1 VIRLRRVVKQ
11 FRDGG
16 VPHTVLDGLDL
27 DVAAG
32 ELVTVVG
39 ASGSG
44 KSTLLYL
51 AGALDADF
59 EGEAAVDGEDLRALS
74 ADARAAFR
82 SRSVGFVFQSFN
94 LLPALSALDNVT
106 LPAFFRERGAGGR
119 TAVAEAGHAALARVG
134 LTAKAGQRPPQ
145 LSGGERQRVALAR
158 ALFARPR
165 VLLAD
170 EPTGNLDAG
179 SGAAVIELFQELA
192 ASGLAVLVVT
202 HEERVTRAGTRALRL
217 EGGRLQ

>member
-1 VIRLRRVVKQ
+1 MIRLRGVVKQ

-27 DVAAG
+27 DVVAG

-59 EGEAAVDGEDLRALS
+59 AGEATVDGEDLRALS
-74 ADARAAFR
+74 ADGRAAFR

-119 TAVAEAGHAALARVG
+119 AGVAEAGQAALSRVG
-134 LTAKAGQRPPQ
+134 LAAKAGKRPAQ
-145 LSGGERQRVALAR
+145 LSGGERQ
-158 ALFARPR
+158 R

-170 EPTGNLDAG
+170 EPTGNLDAR

-202 HEERVTRAGTRALRL
+202 HEERVTHAATRALRL

>member
-1 VIRLRRVVKQ
+1 MIRLRQVVKQ

-59 EGEAAVDGEDLRALS
+59 AGEAIVDGEELRALS
-74 ADARAAFR
+74 ADGRAAFR

-94 LLPALSALDNVT
+94 LLPSLSALDNVT
-106 LPAFFRERGAGGR
+106 LPAFFRERGVGGR
-119 TAVAEAGHAALARVG
+119 AAVAEAGQAALSRVG
-134 LTAKAGQRPPQ
+134 LAAKAGKRPAQ

-170 EPTGNLDAG
+170 EPTGNLDAR

-202 HEERVTRAGTRALRL
+202 HEERVTHAATRALRL

>member
-1 VIRLRRVVKQ
+1 MIRLRRVVKQ

-16 VPHTVLDGLDL
+16 VPHTVLDGVDL

-59 EGEAAVDGEDLRALS
+59 EGEATVDGEDLRALS
-74 ADARAAFR
+74 AGARAAFR

-106 LPAFFRERGAGGR
+106 LPAFFRERGADGR
-119 TAVAEAGHAALARVG
+119 AAVAEAGQAALARVG
-134 LTAKAGQRPPQ
+134 LAAKAGKRPAQ

-179 SGAAVIELFQELA
+179 SGAAVIELFQQLA

-202 HEERVTRAGTRALRL
+202 HEERVTRAATRALRL
-217 EGGRLQ
+217 EGGRVQ